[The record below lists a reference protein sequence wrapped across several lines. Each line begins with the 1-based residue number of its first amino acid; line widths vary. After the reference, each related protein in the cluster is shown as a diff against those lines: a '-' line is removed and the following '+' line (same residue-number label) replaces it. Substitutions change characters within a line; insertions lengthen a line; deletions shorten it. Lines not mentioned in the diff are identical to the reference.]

1 METNF
6 IFIHGWGMDTGVWDK
21 ITTHL
26 PAKNSYFINIGFTGE
41 ETYPTIPTDKPA
53 IYITHSL
60 GTAYAL
66 KRHKKNMN
74 ALIAING
81 FSNFTNF
88 VEERTLQTMQKR
100 LARNPSAQMQSFW
113 HNCGIDEQTQN
124 TLDPRL
130 NKDKLQEGLEW
141 LINWDTS
148 KELNALPVPILPLG
162 GDKDLILPLDKM
174 KEAWSGF
181 DLKIKKDGNHILPLS
196 HPEWCIEKIKEFI
209 GELKLER

>member
-1 METNF
+1 
-6 IFIHGWGMDTGVWDK
+6 
-21 ITTHL
+21 
-26 PAKNSYFINIGFTGE
+26 
-41 ETYPTIPTDKPA
+41 
-53 IYITHSL
+53 
-60 GTAYAL
+60 
-66 KRHKKNMN
+66 MN